1 MEYKVVPFKAD
12 IMVGESES
20 RAAQQ
25 LADLINRNARE
36 GWKYVRLETLAT
48 LVTTPAV
55 PGEKGCFGY
64 GATPGTPASTE
75 RTEVYVAVFSSES
88 VVERLSKEEKVTP
101 SKEPK
106 TTQVLVNEAIDDIAS
121 RLAPMKKSI

>member
-25 LADLINRNARE
+25 LSDLINRNAQD

-64 GATPGTPASTE
+64 GGTPGTPASTK
-75 RTEVYVAVFSSES
+75 RTEVYVAVFS
-88 VVERLSKEEKVTP
+88 KET
-101 SKEPK
+101 
-106 TTQVLVNEAIDDIAS
+106 
-121 RLAPMKKSI
+121 